1 MYTIDEFDKGKTKV
15 LKYILYKKRTESEI
29 RTKFS
34 KEMEENLLEDIIEY
48 LKEAKYIDDK
58 EYIRKTINNFIVLK
72 NLSIKELKYKLLAKG
87 LNKNDV
93 QDYIYE
99 NKEELEEYEK
109 KSASNIIYKKSTS
122 VDMEEIK
129 QYLLK
134 KGYKTENININ
145 MKSLY
150 EQNKDIIA
158 WIRINNSNI
167 NYPIMQTKNNPN
179 FYLRKNFYKAYSY

>member
-15 LKYILYKKRTESEI
+15 LKYILYKKRTESE
-29 RTKFS
+29 K
-34 KEMEENLLEDIIEY
+34 NLLEDIIEY
-48 LKEAKYIDDK
+48 LKEAKYIDDR

-93 QDYIYE
+93 EDYIYE

-122 VDMEEIK
+122 IDMEEIK

-134 KGYKTENININ
+134 KGYKTENIN
-145 MKSLY
+145 
-150 EQNKDIIA
+150 
-158 WIRINNSNI
+158 
-167 NYPIMQTKNNPN
+167 
-179 FYLRKNFYKAYSY
+179 KAMEEE

>member
-1 MYTIDEFDKGKTKV
+1 MYTIEEFDKGKTKI
-15 LKYILYKKRTESEI
+15 LKYILYKKRSENEI
-29 RTKFS
+29 RRKFA
-34 KEMEENLLEDIIEY
+34 KELDENMLEDIIEY
-48 LKEAKYIDDK
+48 LKEAKYINDND
-58 EYIRKTINNFIVLK
+58 YIRRTVNNFIILK

-93 QDYIYE
+93 EDYIYE

-134 KGYKTENININ
+134 KGYKTENINRA
-145 MKSLY
+145 ME
-150 EQNKDIIA
+150 EQ
-158 WIRINNSNI
+158 
-167 NYPIMQTKNNPN
+167 
-179 FYLRKNFYKAYSY
+179 

>member
-29 RTKFS
+29 HTKFS

-48 LKEAKYIDDK
+48 LKEAKYIDDR

-93 QDYIYE
+93 EDYIYE

-134 KGYKTENININ
+134 KGYKIENINRA
-145 MKSLY
+145 ME
-150 EQNKDIIA
+150 EQ
-158 WIRINNSNI
+158 
-167 NYPIMQTKNNPN
+167 
-179 FYLRKNFYKAYSY
+179 